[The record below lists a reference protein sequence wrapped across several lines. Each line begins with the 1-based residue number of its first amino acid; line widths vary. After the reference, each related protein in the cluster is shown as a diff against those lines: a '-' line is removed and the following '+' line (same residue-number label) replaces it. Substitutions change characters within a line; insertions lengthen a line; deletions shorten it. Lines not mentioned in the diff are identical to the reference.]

1 MSVSGAPV
9 GAPPAVRRRPGILSR
24 IVLLTTAVAAI
35 AVLVAGLVSFP
46 LIRGSAERAAR
57 VELTRLADLTA
68 TTLTV
73 DQDGQFVL
81 PRRVASVLNAEQVT
95 AYVVPEG
102 ATDLPA
108 GVTEEDAAALASGS
122 SVSTTAD
129 TPSGPV
135 LVVGRPLEP
144 GVGVVLVQPVSVA
157 GAPAGDIL
165 VRLVIALLIGLAI
178 AVIVAVLA
186 SRRIIRP
193 LRVAAEAANRLG
205 GGERGVVVTP
215 EGPAEVANIAESL
228 NRLSAAL
235 AVSEGRQREFLL
247 SVSHEL
253 RTPITSVRGYAEALA
268 DGLVDPADVSRTGA
282 VMSAETQRLDR
293 LVSDLLDLARLRADD
308 FRITPVT
315 VDLGELVRDA
325 APVWKDR
332 CERAGVAFRSEVPD
346 SPVFVLADPLRLR
359 QILDNLAENALRV
372 TPADA
377 LIVLAVHRHPTW
389 GIVELRDSGPGLA
402 AEDLEVAFEPGVLH
416 ERYRGVRQVGTGLGL
431 ALVGRLAAGMGGWA
445 RAGNAPEG
453 GAAFA
458 VGVPLAPAPP
468 AAVV

>member
-1 MSVSGAPV
+1 MTEDRL
-9 GAPPAVRRRPGILSR
+9 PARRRPGILSR
-24 IVLLTTAVAAI
+24 IVLLTTAVAII

-73 DQDGQFVL
+73 DPSGQYVL
-81 PRRVASVLNAEQVT
+81 PRRVASVLDDEQVT

-102 ATDLPA
+102 ATDLPDGLTA
-108 GVTEEDAAALASGS
+108 EDAAALTSGS
-122 SVSTTAD
+122 SVSTTGE
-129 TPSGPV
+129 TSSGSV

-144 GVGVVLVQPVSVA
+144 GVGVVLVQPLSVA

-165 VRLVIALLIGLAI
+165 ARLVLALLIGLAI

-186 SRRIIRP
+186 SRRITRP
-193 LRVAAEAANRLG
+193 LRVAADAANRLG
-205 GGERGVVVTP
+205 GGERGVIVTP

-268 DGLVDPADVSRTGA
+268 DGLVPADDVQRTGA

-315 VDLGELVRDA
+315 VDLCDLVRDA
-325 APVWKDR
+325 IPVWADR
-332 CERAGVAFRSEVPD
+332 CERAGVRLGSELPD
-346 SPVFVLADPLRLR
+346 SDVMVLADPLRLR
-359 QILDNLAENALRV
+359 QVLDNLAENALRV
-372 TPADA
+372 TPTGA
-377 LIVLAVHRHPTW
+377 LIVLAVHRHPAW
-389 GIVELRDSGPGLA
+389 GIVEVRDSGPGLA
-402 AEDLEVAFEPGVLH
+402 PEDLDVAFEPGVLH

-458 VGVPLAPAPP
+458 IGVPLAPATPS
-468 AAVV
+468 ALV